1 MPVRNKIRIYETA
14 IWGSIIVSLGLGAF
28 GAYLTYKQYDDMDLR
43 LYVAERVYSSNL
55 ATKLRSEIEEREKET
70 FESIK
75 AFAHGA
81 HEAPTLPPGTPEAFF
96 GLPFR
101 IRTNGEIEGLGQPLR
116 TSPPPPRETEA
127 PPAEYRQ
134 AVRLSNSRAPI
145 KRKIKALEA
154 ASRRAGLPQAWR
166 IRANTQLAA
175 LYSRY
180 DQPAAAESIYAGM
193 LESAPGALANISW
206 PTPAQLSLARA
217 ATLSELNRKAEVPG
231 VLTHGLSFLYSG
243 SKKNGFAKR
252 ESYLQGS
259 IQLLRGLDL
268 PPPKELKEAI
278 KELEKRK
285 PIVRAVKHVR
295 DVSLPRELSRRSS
308 TSSRRWSWSSIENN
322 LAVVWRPTPSAI
334 TTAGIKTAGVV
345 VDVERLLRAL
355 NREVR
360 ALDEEMSGLGSSG
373 SHRVALRNGMEAAF
387 SRRGSDPARKMV
399 TFLPDNSLAGDL
411 LPFSIGLPRTE
422 WEERLG
428 TARRPFVIAGL
439 LSAILGLTL
448 ACGLLVIRR
457 TMRREMKLAR
467 MKTEFVANVSHEL
480 KTPLSLIKLCS
491 ETLQFDR
498 VSGEEK
504 RQEYFE
510 VINRESDRLSHLIG
524 NVLNFS
530 KIDAGKKN
538 YALKK
543 VDLGPLLN
551 QTLDAYFLQIKE
563 QEFTCRR
570 DIPDSLPAI
579 LADEEAVAQAFI
591 NLLQNAV
598 RYSPEKGE
606 LIVRAWS
613 DEKSLLVSVADG
625 GIGIAEDEQQRIW
638 DDYYRTAEARALGT
652 RGSGLGLSLVSHI
665 MKAHMGETRL
675 VSVPGEGSEFTL
687 VFPLEAETQL
697 EHENDR

>member
-14 IWGSIIVSLGLGAF
+14 IWGSIIASLGLGAL
-28 GAYLTYKQYDDMDLR
+28 GAYLTYKQYDDMDFR
-43 LYVAERVYSSNL
+43 LLVTERVYSTNL

-70 FESIK
+70 FELIK

-81 HEAPTLPPGTPEAFF
+81 HKPPTLGPDTPEAFF
-96 GLPFR
+96 RLPFR
-101 IRTNGEIEGLGQPLR
+101 IRNNGEIEGLGRPAQA
-116 TSPPPPRETEA
+116 SPPPPRETDA

-134 AVRLSNSRAPI
+134 AVRLSHSRAPVE
-145 KRKIKALEA
+145 RKLTALAA
-154 ASRRAGLPQAWR
+154 ASRRAELPTAWR

-175 LYSRY
+175 LYNRH
-180 DQPAAAESIYAGM
+180 DQPAAAESIYASM

-206 PTPAQLSLARA
+206 PTPPQLSLARA

-259 IQLLRGLDL
+259 IQLLRDL
-268 PPPKELKEAI
+268 ELPSPKELKEAI

-295 DVSLPRELSRRSS
+295 DVSLPRELSRRSE
-308 TSSRRWSWSSIENN
+308 TASRRWSWSSIENN
-322 LAVVWRPTPSAI
+322 LAIVWRPTPGAI
-334 TTAGIKTAGVV
+334 DKGVKAAGVV
-345 VDVERLLRAL
+345 VVVDRLFRAL
-355 NREVR
+355 NKELPRF
-360 ALDEEMSGLGSSG
+360 DDSG
-373 SHRVALRNGMEAAF
+373 SHRVTLRTLD
-387 SRRGSDPARKMV
+387 RGEKIK
-399 TFLPDNSLAGDL
+399 TFASLGGNL
-411 LPFSIGLPRTE
+411 RLSGWRFFSIGLPQAE

-428 TARRPFVIAGL
+428 AAKRPFVIAGL
-439 LSAILGLTL
+439 LSGILGLTL
-448 ACGLLVIRR
+448 AGGLLVLRKA
-457 TMRREMKLAR
+457 MRREMKLAR

-510 VINRESDRLSHLIG
+510 LISRESDRLGHLIG

-530 KIDAGKKN
+530 RIDAGKKN
-538 YALKK
+538 YELKK
-543 VDLGPLLN
+543 VDLAPLLN

-563 QEFTCRR
+563 LDFSCER
-570 DIPDSLPAI
+570 DIPASLPAV

-606 LIVRAWS
+606 LIIRAWS
-613 DEKSLLVSVADG
+613 DGKSLLVSVADR
-625 GIGIAEDEQQRIW
+625 GIGIAEDEQKRIW
-638 DDYYRTAEARALGT
+638 DDYYRTADARALGT

-665 MKAHMGETRL
+665 MKAHGGKARL
-675 VSVPGEGSEFTL
+675 VSVPEEGSECTL
-687 VFPLEAETQL
+687 AFPLEAGTKL